1 MKKGMELT
9 KGIIQD
15 IASCAAVQ
23 VMEALGVSSGR
34 ISQRKAEE
42 VYGKWLKDAIKERR
56 IKPVSIG
63 EGKNGTKMYAVR
75 DILALRAED
84 AARAS
89 LSTKLLMNN
98 N

>member
-1 MKKGMELT
+1 MEIT

-34 ISQRKAEE
+34 ISQRQAEDG
-42 VYGKWLKDAIKERR
+42 YGRWFRDAVKDRR

-63 EGKNGTKMYAVR
+63 DGKNGKKLYAVR

-89 LSTKLLMNN
+89 LETKLIMNRN
-98 N
+98 

>member
-34 ISQRKAEE
+34 ISQTQAEE
-42 VYGKWLKDAIKERR
+42 VYGKWFKDAVKNRR

-63 EGKNGTKMYAVR
+63 EGRNGRRHYSVR
-75 DILALRAED
+75 EILALRAED
-84 AARAS
+84 AARS
-89 LSTKLLMNN
+89 DIHTKLLMSNN
-98 N
+98 

>member
-15 IASCAAVQ
+15 IAQCAAAQ

-42 VYGKWLKDAIKERR
+42 VYGKWFKDAIKARR
-56 IKPVSIG
+56 IKPVSVG

-84 AARAS
+84 ASKAS
-89 LSTKLLMNN
+89 LATKLIMNN
-98 N
+98 

>member
-1 MKKGMELT
+1 MAKAMELT

-42 VYGKWLKDAIKERR
+42 VYGKWFKDAIKERR